1 MPCVPIEIPSETV
14 MVLKRTPFPPE
25 ISTDFSTIS
34 ESAFMCILHGVTF
47 APVEA
52 IPTNG
57 FVKSS
62 DVKPTPLSI
71 DLDAA

>member
-1 MPCVPIEIPSETV
+1 M
-14 MVLKRTPFPPE
+14 LQ
-25 ISTDFSTIS
+25 
-34 ESAFMCILHGVTF
+34 GVTL

-62 DVKPTPLSI
+62 VVKPTPLSI
-71 DLDAA
+71 DLDAAWLGPSTNSFENFLFVIIPILI

>member
-1 MPCVPIEIPSETV
+1 MPIDIPSETV
-14 MVLKRTPFPPE
+14 IVLNRTPLPPE
-25 ISTDFSTIS
+25 LSTEFSTTDASSLI
-34 ESAFMCILHGVTF
+34 CILHGVTL

-62 DVKPTPLSI
+62 EVKPTPLSI